1 MIQFEIDH
9 VKAILT
15 YLDELPHK
23 YAANIIKYIKD
34 IAEPQVAK
42 LQQPVAEIQQ
52 SDVAE
57 KQHTNANTTEIS

>member
-42 LQQPVAEIQQ
+42 LQQPVAEKQQ
-52 SDVAE
+52 
-57 KQHTNANTTEIS
+57 

>member
-52 SDVAE
+52 STDTVVAE
-57 KQHTNANTTEIS
+57 KQQ

>member
-1 MIQFEIDH
+1 MIKFEIDH

-52 SDVAE
+52 STDTVVAE
-57 KQHTNANTTEIS
+57 KQQ

>member
-1 MIQFEIDH
+1 MIQFEIDQ
-9 VKAILT
+9 VKEILV

-23 YAANIIKYIKD
+23 FSANLIKYIKD

-42 LQQPVAEIQQ
+42 IQQ

-57 KQHTNANTTEIS
+57 KQQSYEVVAEIQQ